1 MGDVVQGI
9 LSALQWQ
16 TVVASALGCALGIV
30 AGALPGI
37 TISMG
42 LVLLLPVT
50 FGLDPATAM
59 SLLIGVYTG
68 GMTGGSISA
77 ILLNIPGTPSAVMTG
92 IDGHE
97 MARRGQAGKAIGIA
111 IWSSFIGGWVGWAA
125 LVLLAP
131 LLARVAL
138 SFGAPEL
145 FALMLLGMTVI
156 CSFSEGSIVKGLLAG
171 VVGLVIMTVGMDPVV
186 GVERFT
192 FGQVELQA
200 GISFLAAM
208 IGLFAIPQVI
218 LGLRSEG
225 PRPPSRPPEVPFSEM
240 LPSLGDLRR
249 ILKPSLWAGAI
260 GTAVG
265 IVPGT
270 GGAIAAVL
278 AYDQARRMSKA
289 PQEFGKGS
297 PEGIAAPEAANDG
310 VTGGALIPTLT
321 LGIPGDPPTAVLL
334 GALVIQ
340 GLYAGPLLFE
350 RNAAVVYGILTT
362 FAIAKFWTV
371 ILTLLGIKAFVQ
383 VLRVPAS
390 MLFPAVAALTVVG
403 SYAIRNSVFDCFI
416 MAGLGVLGYFLTQW
430 RFPLM
435 PIVLALVLGP
445 PLEEHLRTS
454 LVISG
459 GDVTTF
465 IRRPVSAALLALAV
479 LMVAAQ
485 LPWRRWAR
493 ALAPITVGSSPGGRP

>member
-1 MGDVVQGI
+1 MSDVVQGV
-9 LSALQWQ
+9 LSVLQWH
-16 TVVASALGCALGIV
+16 TVMASAVGCALGIV

-50 FGLDPATAM
+50 FGLDPSTAM

-97 MARRGQAGKAIGIA
+97 MARRGQGGKAIGIA

-131 LLARVAL
+131 VLARVAL

-171 VVGLVIMTVGMDPVV
+171 VVGLLIMTVGMDPVV
-186 GVERFT
+186 GIERFT
-192 FGQVELQA
+192 FGHVELQA

-218 LGLRSEG
+218 LGLRSG
-225 PRPPSRPPEVPFSEM
+225 DSRPPLAFDIPFREM
-240 LPSLGDLRR
+240 LPSRAELRR

-278 AYDQARRMSKA
+278 AYDHARRMSTA
-289 PQEFGKGS
+289 PEEFGKGA
-297 PEGIAAPEAANDG
+297 PEGVAAPEAANDG

-350 RNAAVVYGILTT
+350 KNPAVVYGILTT
-362 FAIAKFWTV
+362 FAVAKFWTV

-390 MLFPAVAALTVVG
+390 MLLPVVAALTVVG
-403 SYAIRNSVFDCFI
+403 SYAIRNSVFDCFV
-416 MAGLGVLGYFLTQW
+416 MAGLGILGYFFTQW

-454 LVISG
+454 LVLSG
-459 GDVTTF
+459 GDFSTF
-465 IRRPVSAALLALAV
+465 VRRPVSAVLLVLAV
-479 LMVAAQ
+479 VMVATQ
-485 LPWRRWAR
+485 LPWRRWVR
-493 ALAPITVGSSPGGRP
+493 ADAPVAAGSSSGGRP